1 MPHVFA
7 MDLQEINNAL
17 KNPDFQY
24 RLKAI
29 TALKNFEAEV
39 AVPIL
44 IQTLNDS
51 EFLVR
56 SFVAMGLSK
65 HRTADSFAA
74 LLQLMRLDNTPSVR
88 AEAANSLSLF
98 GQVSISHLVTA
109 FEKDTH
115 WLVRRSILAA
125 IADLNSPKDLLEI
138 CTVALKDEDFTLREA
153 TVSCLAG
160 LAQSEQQ
167 EAALLL
173 LLSLMQDEEWRVRV
187 RLVYALNRF
196 DDPSAKQA
204 LENLRQDEEPRVV
217 AATWEQGVSI
227 LPEA

>member
-1 MPHVFA
+1 MFA
-7 MDLQEINNAL
+7 MDLQELRSAL
-17 KNPDFQY
+17 TNPDFQY

-29 TALKNFEAEV
+29 ATLKDFEAEI

-44 IQTLNDS
+44 IQTLNDP

-56 SFVAMGLSK
+56 SFVAMGLGK
-65 HRTADSFAA
+65 HQTADSFAA

-115 WLVRRSILAA
+115 WLIRRSILAA
-125 IADLNSPKDLLEI
+125 LADLDSPQDLLEV

-153 TVSCLAG
+153 TVDFLAG

-173 LLSLMQDEEWRVRV
+173 LLPLMQDEEWRVRV

-196 DDPSAKQA
+196 DDVRAKQA
-204 LENLRQDEEPRVV
+204 LATLRQDAEPRVV
-217 AATWEQGVSI
+217 AATWEQGVSV
-227 LPEA
+227 LSES